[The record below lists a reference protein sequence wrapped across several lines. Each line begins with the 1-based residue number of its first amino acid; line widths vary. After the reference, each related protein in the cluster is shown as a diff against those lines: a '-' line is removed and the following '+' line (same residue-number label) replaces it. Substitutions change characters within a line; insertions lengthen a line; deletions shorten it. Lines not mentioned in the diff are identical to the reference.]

1 MELITRAHGEH
12 AFGYTPM
19 AEMNGVHAE
28 MLMDFG
34 VLRMR
39 KGDRVVESQPLEK
52 AYLLVYGKVRFTW
65 EGKVHEQE
73 RENCFDVP
81 PTALHV
87 CKDVQVTLECL
98 SEECEIDILRT
109 DNDKVF
115 PSKLYL
121 PEDTPDEFRGAGTM
135 HETSTRIVRTIFDD
149 RNAPYANLVLGEV
162 IGFPGKW
169 SSYPPHHHPQPE
181 IYYYKTNPAGGFA
194 YAEVGEDV
202 LKVHNNDTVD
212 PSPVHTAR
220 VRAMVSV
227 GHPSPGRRPVR
238 DAHLPQGAS
247 VGAGARYSVL
257 GGRQACVKVAIRPN
271 GYA

>member
-87 CKDVQVTLECL
+87 CKDVPGYPGVP
-98 SEECEIDILRT
+98 LR
-109 DNDKVF
+109 
-115 PSKLYL
+115 
-121 PEDTPDEFRGAGTM
+121 
-135 HETSTRIVRTIFDD
+135 
-149 RNAPYANLVLGEV
+149 
-162 IGFPGKW
+162 
-169 SSYPPHHHPQPE
+169 
-181 IYYYKTNPAGGFA
+181 
-194 YAEVGEDV
+194 
-202 LKVHNNDTVD
+202 
-212 PSPVHTAR
+212 R
-220 VRAMVSV
+220 VR
-227 GHPSPGRRPVR
+227 
-238 DAHLPQGAS
+238 D
-247 VGAGARYSVL
+247 
-257 GGRQACVKVAIRPN
+257 
-271 GYA
+271 

>member
-65 EGKVHEQE
+65 EGKAHEQE
-73 RENCFDVP
+73 RKNCFDVP

-109 DNDKVF
+109 DNDKAF

-202 LKVHNNDTVD
+202 LKVHNNDTVFIQ
-212 PSPVHTAR
+212 PGLT
-220 VRAMVSV
+220 
-227 GHPSPGRRPVR
+227 HPQCTPPGYALWYLWGIR
-238 DAHLPQGAS
+238 HLD
-247 VGAGARYSVL
+247 GARYWTPTFLKEHLWVQEP
-257 GGRQACVKVAIRPN
+257 GIPYWGDDKHA
-271 GYA
+271 

>member
-65 EGKVHEQE
+65 EGKAHEQE

-109 DNDKVF
+109 DNEKAF

-135 HETSTRIVRTIFDD
+135 HETSTRIVRTIFDN

-162 IGFPGKW
+162 GHGAFLAMLDDQQLGALPQPIGGAGLVRAIQAQQPLHQVKLFPGTQDDVALLG
-169 SSYPPHHHPQPE
+169 YQ
-181 IYYYKTNPAGGFA
+181 AGINGNL
-194 YAEVGEDV
+194 V
-202 LKVHNNDTVD
+202 LIL
-212 PSPVHTAR
+212 PGIGPVI
-220 VRAMVSV
+220 
-227 GHPSPGRRPVR
+227 
-238 DAHLPQGAS
+238 
-247 VGAGARYSVL
+247 
-257 GGRQACVKVAIRPN
+257 CVKDHRDIMPLRKGQRLQP
-271 GYA
+271 